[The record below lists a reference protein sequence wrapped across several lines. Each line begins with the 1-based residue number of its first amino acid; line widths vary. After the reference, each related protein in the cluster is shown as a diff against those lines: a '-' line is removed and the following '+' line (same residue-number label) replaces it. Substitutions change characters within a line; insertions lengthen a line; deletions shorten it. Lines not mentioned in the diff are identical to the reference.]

1 MTVNTRWVVNR
12 SKAVWGS
19 RALALAVLT
28 ASVLSV
34 SCGQVSRQGTG
45 GSILI
50 INRLEAASGANPT
63 EFMGTLL
70 SDVVTLIDERPSIF
84 NDVARATFS
93 VGLKDPGP
101 ASSPNEPSQNDFIV
115 VDRYRVRFTRADGR
129 NTPGVDVPY
138 GFDGALTLTVGVGQQ
153 SVSFEM
159 VRHVM
164 KMEPPLAGLAHNA
177 ATIATI
183 AELTFYGRDL
193 AGREVTASG
202 RMLVNFGNFADPD

>member
-1 MTVNTRWVVNR
+1 MVTRSVMNR
-12 SKAVWGS
+12 TKAVWGS
-19 RALALAVLT
+19 RAVALAVLT

-34 SCGQVSRQGTG
+34 SCGQVARQGTG

-50 INRLEAASGANPT
+50 INRLEAASGASPT

-70 SDVVTLIDERPSIF
+70 SDVVTVVDDQPSIV

-93 VGLKDPGP
+93 LGLKDPGP
-101 ASSPNEPSQNDFIV
+101 ASSPNEPSQYDFIV
-115 VDRYRVRFTRADGR
+115 VDRYRVRFSRADGR
-129 NTPGVDVPY
+129 STPGVDVPY
-138 GFDGALTLTVGVGQQ
+138 GFDGALTLTVGTGQQ

-164 KMEPPLAGLAHNA
+164 KMEPPLAALAYNA

-183 AELTFYGRDL
+183 AELTFYGRDI
-193 AGREVTASG
+193 AGREVTATG